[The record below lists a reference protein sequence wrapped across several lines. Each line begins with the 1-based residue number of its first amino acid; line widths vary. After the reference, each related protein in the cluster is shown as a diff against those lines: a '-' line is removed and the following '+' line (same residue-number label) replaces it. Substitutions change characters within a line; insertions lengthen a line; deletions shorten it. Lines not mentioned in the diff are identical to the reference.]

1 MAKIILSEA
10 VQFGIKG
17 TTKSKPVKSEA
28 YKKLVNEADK
38 MIEENRFQY
47 AHAYKKAFIQ
57 LAR

>member
-1 MAKIILSEA
+1 MARIIISEA
-10 VQFGIKG
+10 AQFGIKG
-17 TTKSKPVKSEA
+17 TTKSKPVKSEE

-47 AHAYKKAFIQ
+47 AHAYKKASAY